1 MHIDVAPEVGVEVRP
16 VAVVEVAGVGPAVR
30 HPGPLYQQ
38 LRHGGGPAG
47 HHDGADSASGPGEL
61 DTLRREGESFSDKLD
76 WYAAMH
82 IKTLYDNVL
91 YIAFHKA

>member
-16 VAVVEVAGVGPAVR
+16 VAVVEVAAVGPAVR

-38 LRHGGGPAG
+38 LRHGGGQAG

-61 DTLRREGESFSDKLD
+61 DTLR
-76 WYAAMH
+76 
-82 IKTLYDNVL
+82 
-91 YIAFHKA
+91 